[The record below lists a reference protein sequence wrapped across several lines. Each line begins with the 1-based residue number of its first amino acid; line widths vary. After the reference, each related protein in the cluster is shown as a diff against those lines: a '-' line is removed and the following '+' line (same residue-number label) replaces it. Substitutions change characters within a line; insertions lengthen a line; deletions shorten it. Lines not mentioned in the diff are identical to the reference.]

1 MSIID
6 IPELIALLRDTQNN
20 TWNVEAK
27 EASHQMPE
35 SIDET
40 LCAFANMP
48 DGGTLILGVAENDG
62 AFDVT
67 GVWDPKAVQSALA
80 SKARERITPPLQL
93 GAVEATIVEGKPVV
107 AAIVPPQPSEHR
119 PFRVGKFG
127 KAYIRSGDGD
137 YYLSPQ
143 EELFLVGERQ
153 QPHADRTP
161 VEGATVQHDL
171 VDDLLQQYL
180 SAKKRDSRRLRDLDE
195 HTLHIRTNVIDP
207 DTGFVTTAALYA
219 FGEQPQQFL
228 PNLVVKARAINP
240 QLDTAQRL
248 ADRREFTGPVPDLL
262 DSAMEWVSA
271 QLRVGVTF
279 RDGNGIDVPE
289 LPPVAIREIIANAL
303 VHRDLSAASYGMYTQ
318 LIKQPTKLI
327 VESPGGLWGITKNQL
342 GYTSPRARNA
352 ILYSMCASL
361 TTSNGYRVI
370 EAQATGIPAARA
382 ALADAF
388 LPAPHFDDQITK
400 FTAILTSSSLLSDT
414 DLRWLGQLPGT
425 DALSVAQKHA
435 LIAMRHGEEITN
447 SIYRSAF
454 PMDSVNARAELQ
466 QLVQYGL
473 ADATGSGRGTTYRAP
488 SDDDHTPTETVAA
501 NTAQTAETSLADHA
515 KRSAYLSAAEKDE
528 RILAALRAAEHGLTR
543 KELVQTTGLS
553 RGQLNP
559 RLTALNENKTIQS
572 IPDESDARV
581 QKYFLNIEYS

>member
-6 IPELIALLRDTQNN
+6 VPELIALLRDTQND

-27 EASHQMPE
+27 EASHQIPE

-48 DGGTLILGVAENDG
+48 DGGTLILGVAENGG

-67 GVWDPKAVQSALA
+67 GVWDPKAAQSAIA

-93 GAVEATIVEGKPVV
+93 GAVEVTIVEGKPVV

-137 YYLSPQ
+137 YDLSPQ

-195 HTLHIRTNVIDP
+195 RTLHIRTNVIDP

-240 QLDTAQRL
+240 QVDTAQRL
-248 ADRREFTGPVPDLL
+248 TDRREFTGPVPDLL
-262 DSAMEWVSA
+262 DSAREWVSA

-289 LPPVAIREIIANAL
+289 LPPIAIREIIANAL

-352 ILYSMCASL
+352 ILYSMCAAL
-361 TTSNGYRVI
+361 TTDNGYRVI

-382 ALADAF
+382 ALAEAF

-414 DLRWLGQLPGT
+414 DLRWLGQLPGSDT
-425 DALSVAQKHA
+425 LSVAQKHA

-447 SIYRSAF
+447 SSYRSAF

-466 QLVQYGL
+466 QLVKYGL
-473 ADATGSGRGTTYRAP
+473 ADAAGSGRGTTYRAP
-488 SDDDHTPTETVAA
+488 SDNDEALIETVASGA
-501 NTAQTAETSLADHA
+501 AQAAAASADDHA
-515 KRSAYLSAAEKDE
+515 KRSTYLSAAEKDK
-528 RILAALRAAEHGLTR
+528 RILAALRAAQHGLTR
-543 KELVQTTGLS
+543 KELERETGLT
-553 RGQLNP
+553 RGQINP
-559 RLTALNENKTIQS
+559 RIAKLSEKEMIRKTPSKSDSRSQIYS
-572 IPDESDARV
+572 IGPRE
-581 QKYFLNIEYS
+581 F

>member
-67 GVWDPKAVQSALA
+67 GVWDPKAAQSALA

-107 AAIVPPQPSEHR
+107 AAVVPPQPSEHR

-228 PNLVVKARAINP
+228 SNLVVKARAINP

-262 DSAMEWVSA
+262 DSAME
-271 QLRVGVTF
+271 
-279 RDGNGIDVPE
+279 
-289 LPPVAIREIIANAL
+289 
-303 VHRDLSAASYGMYTQ
+303 
-318 LIKQPTKLI
+318 
-327 VESPGGLWGITKNQL
+327 
-342 GYTSPRARNA
+342 
-352 ILYSMCASL
+352 
-361 TTSNGYRVI
+361 
-370 EAQATGIPAARA
+370 
-382 ALADAF
+382 
-388 LPAPHFDDQITK
+388 
-400 FTAILTSSSLLSDT
+400 
-414 DLRWLGQLPGT
+414 
-425 DALSVAQKHA
+425 
-435 LIAMRHGEEITN
+435 
-447 SIYRSAF
+447 
-454 PMDSVNARAELQ
+454 
-466 QLVQYGL
+466 
-473 ADATGSGRGTTYRAP
+473 
-488 SDDDHTPTETVAA
+488 
-501 NTAQTAETSLADHA
+501 
-515 KRSAYLSAAEKDE
+515 
-528 RILAALRAAEHGLTR
+528 
-543 KELVQTTGLS
+543 
-553 RGQLNP
+553 
-559 RLTALNENKTIQS
+559 
-572 IPDESDARV
+572 
-581 QKYFLNIEYS
+581 